1 MFRANRPKLW
11 YNFHLVRPV
20 CIIVAFAFATATA
33 APNALPPALARLP
46 RPQGAIL
53 ALQICLDRRGLSVNA
68 FDGQYG
74 RKTAAAVEAWCERT
88 GRRLPPSGFEEHF
101 WNAYF
106 PGETNLL
113 REVEVTADDLASLV
127 KIPTRPAD
135 KAALPVFGFETLQEK
150 FAEIG
155 HLSETT
161 LKRLNPNLAWPNPPA
176 GSRVLLPFFPEPER
190 APGAPRPKPTL
201 AASLKVSLSK
211 FEIRALDAKGGLLA
225 LMPCSIAADKSKR
238 PGGTLKVTTII
249 PKPNYTFAPDS
260 PSQGRSKRVFPPGP
274 NNPVGVSWIGLSL
287 PGYGIHGT
295 PKPESIGRAESH
307 GCFRLANWN
316 AVRLRQMV
324 RSGIPVV
331 IEK

>member
-1 MFRANRPKLW
+1 MKPI
-11 YNFHLVRPV
+11 
-20 CIIVAFAFATATA
+20 CIIAAFAFATATA
-33 APNALPPALARLP
+33 APTALPPALARLP

-74 RKTAAAVEAWCERT
+74 RKTTAAVAAWCTRT
-88 GRRLPPSGFEEHF
+88 GRPLPPPGFEERL
-101 WNAYF
+101 WDAYF

-113 REVEVTADDLASLV
+113 REVTVTADDLATLV
-127 KIPTRPAD
+127 KIPHRPAD
-135 KAALPVFGFETLQEK
+135 KAALAVMGFETIQEK
-150 FAEIG
+150 FAELG
-155 HLSETT
+155 HLTETT
-161 LKRLNPNLAWPNPPA
+161 LRRLNPNLAWPNPPA
-176 GSRVLLPFFPEPER
+176 GSRILLPYFPEPEC
-190 APGAPRPKPTL
+190 APGKPRPKPTM
-201 AASLKVSLSK
+201 ATSLKVSLSK
-211 FEIRALDAKGGLLA
+211 FEIRALDAKGGVLA

-249 PKPNYTFAPDS
+249 PKPNYTFAPDA
-260 PSQGRSKRVFPPGP
+260 PSQGRSKHIFPPGP

-331 IEK
+331 IER